1 MAITSMGVGSGLD
14 ISGLI
19 NNLISAER
27 QPNDRRLLIQEA
39 GLQAKL
45 SAFGSLKGA
54 LSDFQAKLAALKD
67 LKTFQGRT
75 TSLSD
80 EIHLAA
86 AASSS
91 AVPGSY
97 TMEVTALAQNHQV
110 SFAAQANSSATIGT
124 GTLTVQVGTK
134 SVDLALTGAN
144 NTLEKLRDNINT
156 AKDTAGAPLGV
167 SAVIVNSQGGAE
179 PAGAYLILTSTNP
192 GSTNQI
198 SLTAGAGA
206 DATLTTFVGGVTTKQ
221 PASDANIK
229 VNGLTFTSSSNSI
242 TGVID
247 GLTLN
252 LKKADIGVTTTLTV
266 DIDKKQATTKI
277 QDFVKSLNGIIDT
290 LRNLMKYDTVKGN
303 GPLLGDA
310 TARGLE
316 NQLRREL
323 SQNLGNSVIK
333 TLNDLGI
340 SAGADGKYLLDASKL
355 DAVLGQNFDAIG
367 QIFAGAEGMATRI
380 DQFVTKQ
387 LENDGPL
394 DSRIDGINDNI
405 KRIAK
410 TREALDL
417 RMDAIKQRYI
427 AQFTALDKLVSQ
439 LNNTGTFLA
448 QQLANLPSP
457 NDN

>member
-1 MAITSMGVGSGLD
+1 
-14 ISGLI
+14 
-19 NNLISAER
+19 
-27 QPNDRRLLIQEA
+27 
-39 GLQAKL
+39 
-45 SAFGSLKGA
+45 
-54 LSDFQAKLAALKD
+54 
-67 LKTFQGRT
+67 
-75 TSLSD
+75 
-80 EIHLAA
+80 
-86 AASSS
+86 
-91 AVPGSY
+91 
-97 TMEVTALAQNHQV
+97 
-110 SFAAQANSSATIGT
+110 
-124 GTLTVQVGTK
+124 
-134 SVDLALTGAN
+134 
-144 NTLEKLRDNINT
+144 
-156 AKDTAGAPLGV
+156 
-167 SAVIVNSQGGAE
+167 
-179 PAGAYLILTSTNP
+179 
-192 GSTNQI
+192 
-198 SLTAGAGA
+198 
-206 DATLTTFVGGVTTKQ
+206 
-221 PASDANIK
+221 
-229 VNGLTFTSSSNSI
+229 
-242 TGVID
+242 
-247 GLTLN
+247 
-252 LKKADIGVTTTLTV
+252 
-266 DIDKKQATTKI
+266 
-277 QDFVKSLNGIIDT
+277 
-290 LRNLMKYDTVKGN
+290 
-303 GPLLGDA
+303 
-310 TARGLE
+310 
-316 NQLRREL
+316 LRREL